1 MSILSLSFRTFN
13 DNNLDL
19 ESSPGIIRDK
29 LFLHLD
35 PASSKSY
42 NPGVSTTRWNDI
54 SGNGRYLIFDQVGTG
69 TSIASYESDGGGSF
83 LYDGAS
89 HYAAMPS
96 GTEFDEVGFLKEYAI
111 TSEIDSVVSDG
122 TSTVI
127 ATTNTT
133 NQDLRRVVR
142 PGNQYRIFSATP
154 SQFNEDY
161 IITSVE
167 DNGSNLVIT
176 MDTVDSSTVT
186 SGTLTSGTQW
196 TWDSGI
202 TMEWWMKPQPT
213 GTLMQCLGWRI
224 TATDHDFYFLI
235 FSSSDPPTTDVGT
248 EARMNP
254 SGAFGFDVNPTFLS
268 GWWNTWNHMVFTIHE
283 GTQRVYRNGVAL
295 SSTNFWTEGLGR
307 YDNSYLASVFG
318 RFYAGMTTNNWFFKG
333 YMGTI
338 RVYKRGFSSTDV
350 STNFNA
356 TKTRYGVS

>member
-54 SGNGRYLIFDQVGTG
+54 SGNGRYLIFDQIGAG

-89 HYAAMPS
+89 HYAAIPS
-96 GTEFDEVGFLKEYAI
+96 GTEFDEVGFLKEYVI

-142 PGNQYRIFSATP
+142 PGNQYKIFSASP
-154 SQFNEDY
+154 SQFDKDY

-213 GTLMQCLGWRI
+213 GAFMQFLGWRSG
-224 TATDHDFYFLI
+224 DHDFFFLTRG
-235 FSSSDPPTTDVGT
+235 SSSVSNVTS
-248 EARMNP
+248 EARMDP
-254 SGAFGFDVNPTFLS
+254 RGAAAKDVNPTFLS
-268 GWWNTWNHMVFTIHE
+268 SWWNTWNHMVFTIHE

-295 SSTNFWTEGLGR
+295 SSTQFWTEGLGV
-307 YDNSYLASVFG
+307 YDNSYLFSVFG
-318 RFYAGMTTNNWFFKG
+318 RFYAGMTTNSWFFKG